1 MRSTKIFK
9 VLNLTLIFI
18 FNAFIS
24 FGQSEIF
31 KNNESKKYN
40 ILFISI
46 DDLRTELNCYGASHI
61 KSPNIDRLAA
71 QGVRFENAHV
81 QQAICMASRA
91 SIMTGIRPEKHGIYT
106 GVSVNDV
113 LPNALTLNKF
123 FEKNGYNIASCGK
136 IYHHKIDT
144 KTQFGKNE
152 MKPKGTWTGR
162 GYVTK
167 EAIKK
172 IALNIKFN
180 RGPAYEFAPVNDT
193 IYKDGLNTQN
203 ALRKMEELSKDD
215 APFFLSVGLSKPHL
229 PFTAPKKYL
238 DMYPISDIK
247 LTEIKTP
254 PLNGYNKAIRTGGEL
269 KNYYGMPEFY
279 DEIDDSLAVTLRRA
293 YYACISYADAQVGK
307 LLDKL
312 NELDIR
318 DKTIVVL
325 WGDHGYKLGDYNSW
339 CKWTNMH
346 LDTNIPLIFSIPNG
360 KQNSV
365 SRTPTAALDIYPT
378 LVELNGMQKP
388 KHLEGQSIVP
398 LLNNPDIFKERVVY
412 SIWPISR
419 QDYKKTIMGY
429 AAKTERYNYIE
440 WIKMN
445 SGDIVGKEFF
455 DRKKDPYETINLV
468 EDGQYTETIAFLA
481 EKLSVR
487 INNTDH
493 NHAFK
498 KID

>member
-71 QGVRFENAHV
+71 QGVIFENAHV

-172 IALNIKFN
+172 IALNIKYK

-203 ALRKMEELSKDD
+203 ALKKMEELSKDD

-229 PFTAPKKYL
+229 PFIAPKKYL

>member
-1 MRSTKIFK
+1 MKSTKIFK
-9 VLNLTLIFI
+9 VLNLITVFI

-24 FGQSEIF
+24 FGQSETF
-31 KNNESKKYN
+31 KKNESKKYN

-46 DDLRTELNCYGASHI
+46 DDLRTELNCYGASHV

-203 ALRKMEELSKDD
+203 ALKKMEELSKDD

-229 PFTAPKKYL
+229 PFIAPKKYL

-247 LTEIKTP
+247 LTEIKTT
-254 PLNGYNKAIRTGGEL
+254 PLNL
-269 KNYYGMPEFY
+269 
-279 DEIDDSLAVTLRRA
+279 SL
-293 YYACISYADAQVGK
+293 IH
-307 LLDKL
+307 
-312 NELDIR
+312 I
-318 DKTIVVL
+318 
-325 WGDHGYKLGDYNSW
+325 
-339 CKWTNMH
+339 
-346 LDTNIPLIFSIPNG
+346 
-360 KQNSV
+360 
-365 SRTPTAALDIYPT
+365 
-378 LVELNGMQKP
+378 
-388 KHLEGQSIVP
+388 
-398 LLNNPDIFKERVVY
+398 
-412 SIWPISR
+412 
-419 QDYKKTIMGY
+419 
-429 AAKTERYNYIE
+429 
-440 WIKMN
+440 
-445 SGDIVGKEFF
+445 
-455 DRKKDPYETINLV
+455 
-468 EDGQYTETIAFLA
+468 
-481 EKLSVR
+481 
-487 INNTDH
+487 
-493 NHAFK
+493 
-498 KID
+498 

>member
-1 MRSTKIFK
+1 MKSTKIFK
-9 VLNLTLIFI
+9 VPNLIIVFI
-18 FNAFIS
+18 FNAFFS

-31 KNNESKKYN
+31 KKNESKNYN

-203 ALRKMEELSKDD
+203 ALKKNGRIKQRRCSI
-215 APFFLSVGLSKPHL
+215 FFV
-229 PFTAPKKYL
+229 
-238 DMYPISDIK
+238 
-247 LTEIKTP
+247 
-254 PLNGYNKAIRTGGEL
+254 
-269 KNYYGMPEFY
+269 
-279 DEIDDSLAVTLRRA
+279 
-293 YYACISYADAQVGK
+293 
-307 LLDKL
+307 
-312 NELDIR
+312 
-318 DKTIVVL
+318 
-325 WGDHGYKLGDYNSW
+325 SW
-339 CKWTNMH
+339 
-346 LDTNIPLIFSIPNG
+346 LI
-360 KQNSV
+360 
-365 SRTPTAALDIYPT
+365 
-378 LVELNGMQKP
+378 
-388 KHLEGQSIVP
+388 
-398 LLNNPDIFKERVVY
+398 
-412 SIWPISR
+412 
-419 QDYKKTIMGY
+419 
-429 AAKTERYNYIE
+429 
-440 WIKMN
+440 
-445 SGDIVGKEFF
+445 
-455 DRKKDPYETINLV
+455 
-468 EDGQYTETIAFLA
+468 
-481 EKLSVR
+481 
-487 INNTDH
+487 
-493 NHAFK
+493 
-498 KID
+498 

>member
-203 ALRKMEELSKDD
+203 ALKKMEELSKDD

-229 PFTAPKKYL
+229 PFIAPKKYL

-247 LTEIKTP
+247 LTEIKKP

-269 KNYYGMPEFY
+269 KSYYGMPEFY
-279 DEIDDSLAVTLRRA
+279 DEIDDSLALTLRRA

-388 KHLEGQSIVP
+388 KHLEGQSILP

-468 EDGQYTETIAFLA
+468 EDGQYAETIAFLS